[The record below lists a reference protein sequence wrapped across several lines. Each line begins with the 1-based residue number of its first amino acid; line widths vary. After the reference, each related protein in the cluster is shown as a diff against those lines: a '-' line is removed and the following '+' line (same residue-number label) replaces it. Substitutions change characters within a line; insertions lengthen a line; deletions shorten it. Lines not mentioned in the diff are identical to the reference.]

1 MSAGRAWLRHNACS
15 LTGHLNRSIDGVFEI
30 VRVIGRRLV
39 SIAEVHAV
47 VARAHLAQSEPE
59 MARNR
64 FSFLERHGIVGAPL
78 PTGPLLSR
86 FAVRAG
92 FVILRQRFV
101 LRSQNCVGTGCS
113 HRLVSATG
121 SARDRHQRRVVAR
134 VMVGLVGAGGCPRPL
149 GLGLFEVHEGTDRP
163 PAPLTRSLPP

>member
-1 MSAGRAWLRHNACS
+1 MSAGRACLRHNACS

-47 VARAHLAQSEPE
+47 VAGAHLAQSEPE

-64 FSFLERHGIVGAPL
+64 FSFLERHGFVGAPL
-78 PTGPLLSR
+78 PTEPLLSR

-101 LRSQNCVGTGCS
+101 CRCQGIGRWATFSSGWVSERRRIEGARSTEPGS
-113 HRLVSATG
+113 LVRRRYSACPVDSCRNVYSIG
-121 SARDRHQRRVVAR
+121 QPAMSPCGASAA
-134 VMVGLVGAGGCPRPL
+134 
-149 GLGLFEVHEGTDRP
+149 
-163 PAPLTRSLPP
+163 